1 MREKRMHREI
11 KKILSKK
18 YVRLTVILLCGFAI
32 LLGWIGGVTQATYYE
47 DNNVVS
53 RGRKAAINNIE
64 LYGSVGE
71 LSDKRVSEILLDY
84 QMLVKKEGKAKA
96 LQEIG
101 EANQAVL
108 MYLSEIY
115 FPEDFFNQEGLAN
128 IEDTKHFSEARVEA
142 ILNKFRREYGN
153 SEGTEAAIQKYAVAT
168 QKSVQFAWRS
178 PWVTYFRIV
187 SVLAIL
193 TALAAIIIGTD
204 TFTYEKTQK
213 MDLLLTG
220 LDCRGTVHLLI
231 QQMMGVVTFL
241 TALWGGIVL
250 LFTIA
255 FWQLVPLPASGSSI
269 QLIYP
274 LSIYS
279 GTVKSGWVIFLFL
292 SWFCILTTGLIAVAI
307 NHCIQNG
314 IGALGIT
321 FAVTI
326 LPLAME
332 FVRGIPL
339 GVRSLVEIQPLAMLW
354 AEKLFSSFVLYR
366 IGNHCCN
373 SVEIGL
379 MWNVVLLTILFL
391 VLMGRIFRRTLKRGY

>member
-1 MREKRMHREI
+1 MHREI

-18 YVRLTVILLCGFAI
+18 YVRLIVILLCGFAI

-204 TFTYEKTQK
+204 TFAYEKTQK

-220 LDCRGTVHLLI
+220 LDCRETVHLLI

-255 FWQLVPLPASGSSI
+255 FWQLVPLPASGSPI

-279 GTVKSGWVIFLFL
+279 VTVKSGWVIFLFL

-339 GVRSLVEIQPLAMLW
+339 GVRSFVEIQPLAMLW

-373 SVEIGL
+373 SVGMGL
-379 MWNVVLLTILFL
+379 MWNVVLLMILFL

>member
-1 MREKRMHREI
+1 MHREI

-53 RGRKAAINNIE
+53 RGRKAAINTIE

-314 IGALGIT
+314 IGSLGIT

-373 SVEIGL
+373 SVEMGL
-379 MWNVVLLTILFL
+379 MWNVVLLMILFL
-391 VLMGRIFRRTLKRGY
+391 VFMGRIFRRTLKRGY

>member
-1 MREKRMHREI
+1 MHREI

-18 YVRLTVILLCGFAI
+18 YVRLIVILLCGFAI

-204 TFTYEKTQK
+204 TFAYEKTQK

-255 FWQLVPLPASGSSI
+255 FWQVVPLPASGSSI

-274 LSIYS
+274 LSIYI

-314 IGALGIT
+314 IGSLGIT

-373 SVEIGL
+373 SVEMGL